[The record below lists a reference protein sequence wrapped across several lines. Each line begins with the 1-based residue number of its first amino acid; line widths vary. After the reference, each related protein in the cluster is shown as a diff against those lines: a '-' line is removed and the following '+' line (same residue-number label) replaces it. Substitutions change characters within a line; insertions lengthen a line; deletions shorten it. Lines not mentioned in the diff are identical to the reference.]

1 MFDIILK
8 RKEGTNV
15 LKGIKL
21 RLYPNRTQQNQLEQ
35 MFGNDRFVWNQM
47 LAMMN
52 ERYQNNKA
60 LPFLGK
66 FKLNYLLKPL
76 KKEYPFL
83 KNSDSSSL
91 QVVNEFL
98 TQSWKN
104 FFQDKSGQIGKPR
117 FHSRKYLKKSYT
129 GKSIIKTAG
138 KRYLKIP
145 KLGYVKT
152 SKTGVLQNTKV
163 KRYTVVLEPTGK
175 YYLSLQAEIPEPEKY
190 SLTDKQVGIDV
201 GVADLAILSN
211 GLKYPSFNSSYFE
224 KKAKV
229 WQKKYARRRHLVKL
243 LVLQNKNKRVLCPR
257 SLESFTNWQKAQK
270 SKAKCQAK
278 AANQRRDYL
287 HKLTT
292 HLVKQYDVIAIED
305 LKNKNLQKNH
315 HLAKSIA
322 NASWRMFRQMLE
334 YKCEWYGKKLIAV
347 DPKNTSRICSKC
359 GYNSGAKPL
368 EIREWTCSKCQTKH
382 DRDINAA
389 VNILHKGSTK
399 LNGQGL
405 AMVTS

>member
-1 MFDIILK
+1 MLVPPFFLKHMFDIILK

-52 ERYQNNKA
+52 ERYQNNKD

-83 KNSDSSSL
+83 KTSDSSSL

-129 GKSIIKTAG
+129 
-138 KRYLKIP
+138 
-145 KLGYVKT
+145 GYVKT

-211 GLKYPSFNSSYFE
+211 ELKYPSFDSSYFE
-224 KKAKV
+224 KKAKI
-229 WQKKYARRRHLVKL
+229 WQKKYSRRRHLVKL
-243 LVLQNKNKRVLCPR
+243 LVLQDRNKRVLCPR

-270 SKAKCQAK
+270 SIAKYQAK
-278 AANQRRDYL
+278 AANQCRDYL

-305 LKNKNLQKNH
+305 LKTKNLQKNH
-315 HLAKSIA
+315 HLTKSIA
-322 NASWRMFRQMLE
+322 NASWRIFRQMLE

>member
-83 KNSDSSSL
+83 KTSDSSSL

-190 SLTDKQVGIDV
+190 SLTGKQVGIDV

-229 WQKKYARRRHLVKL
+229 WQKKYSRRRHLVKL
-243 LVLQNKNKRVLCPR
+243 LVLQNKNKKVLCPR

-270 SKAKCQAK
+270 SKAKYQAK

-305 LKNKNLQKNH
+305 LKTKNLLKNH
-315 HLAKSIA
+315 HLARAIA
-322 NASWRMFRQMLE
+322 NQSWRELRSQLE
-334 YKCEWYGKKLIAV
+334 YKCEWYGKQLVIVNPRK
-347 DPKNTSRICSKC
+347 TSQICSNCGYDDGKHTLDIRQWDCPKC
-359 GYNSGAKPL
+359 G
-368 EIREWTCSKCQTKH
+368 THH

-389 VNILHKGSTK
+389 KNILASE
-399 LNGQGL
+399 
-405 AMVTS
+405 

>member
-1 MFDIILK
+1 M
-8 RKEGTNV
+8 
-15 LKGIKL
+15 
-21 RLYPNRTQQNQLEQ
+21 
-35 MFGNDRFVWNQM
+35 
-47 LAMMN
+47 
-52 ERYQNNKA
+52 
-60 LPFLGK
+60 
-66 FKLNYLLKPL
+66 
-76 KKEYPFL
+76 
-83 KNSDSSSL
+83 
-91 QVVNEFL
+91 
-98 TQSWKN
+98 
-104 FFQDKSGQIGKPR
+104 
-117 FHSRKYLKKSYT
+117 
-129 GKSIIKTAG
+129 
-138 KRYLKIP
+138 
-145 KLGYVKT
+145 GYVKT

-175 YYLSLQAEIPEPEKY
+175 YYLSLQVEISEPEKY
-190 SLTDKQVGIDV
+190 SLTGKRVGIDV

-224 KKAKV
+224 KKAKI
-229 WQKKYARRRHLVKL
+229 WQKKYSRRRHLVKL
-243 LVLQNKNKRVLCPR
+243 LVLQDRNKRVLCPR

-270 SKAKCQAK
+270 SKAKYQAK

-305 LKNKNLQKNH
+305 LKTKNLQKNH

-389 VNILHKGSTK
+389 VNILHKATPT
-399 LNGQGL
+399 GQGL

>member
-1 MFDIILK
+1 MFD
-8 RKEGTNV
+8 
-15 LKGIKL
+15 
-21 RLYPNRTQQNQLEQ
+21 
-35 MFGNDRFVWNQM
+35 NDRFVWNQM

-52 ERYQNNKA
+52 ERYQNNKD

-117 FHSRKYLKKSYT
+117 FHSRKYLKRSYT
-129 GKSIIKTAG
+129 GKSTI
-138 KRYLKIP
+138 R
-145 KLGYVKT
+145 KT
-152 SKTGVLQNTKV
+152 SKTGVLQDVKI
-163 KRYTVVLEPTGK
+163 KRYTVLLEPTGK
-175 YYLSLQAEIPEPEKY
+175 YYLSLQVEISEPEKY

-211 GLKYPSFNSSYFE
+211 GLKYSSFDSSYFE
-224 KKAKV
+224 KKARI
-229 WQKKYARRRHLVKL
+229 WQKKYSRCRHLAKL
-243 LVLQNKNKRVLCPR
+243 LVLQDKNKRVLCPR

-270 SKAKCQAK
+270 SKARCQAK
-278 AANQRRDYL
+278 IANQHRDYL

-305 LKNKNLQKNH
+305 
-315 HLAKSIA
+315 
-322 NASWRMFRQMLE
+322 
-334 YKCEWYGKKLIAV
+334 
-347 DPKNTSRICSKC
+347 
-359 GYNSGAKPL
+359 
-368 EIREWTCSKCQTKH
+368 
-382 DRDINAA
+382 
-389 VNILHKGSTK
+389 
-399 LNGQGL
+399 
-405 AMVTS
+405 

>member
-1 MFDIILK
+1 MLVPPFFLKHMFDIILK
-8 RKEGTNV
+8 RKERTNV

-104 FFQDKSGQIGKPR
+104 FFQDKTGQIGKPR

-129 GKSIIKTAG
+129 GKSTIRITG

-145 KLGYVKT
+145 KLGYV
-152 SKTGVLQNTKV
+152 
-163 KRYTVVLEPTGK
+163 RK
-175 YYLSLQAEIPEPEKY
+175 YYLSLQVEISEPEKY
-190 SLTDKQVGIDV
+190 SLTGKQVGIDV

-211 GLKYPSFNSSYFE
+211 GLKYPSFDSSYFE

-229 WQKKYARRRHLVKL
+229 WQRKYARRRHLAKL
-243 LVLQNKNKRVLCPR
+243 LVLQDRNKKVLCPR

-270 SKAKCQAK
+270 SKAKYQAK

-305 LKNKNLQKNH
+305 LKTKNLQKNH

-389 VNILHKGSTK
+389 VNILHKGST
-399 LNGQGL
+399 
-405 AMVTS
+405 

>member
-1 MFDIILK
+1 MCWL
-8 RKEGTNV
+8 
-15 LKGIKL
+15 
-21 RLYPNRTQQNQLEQ
+21 
-35 MFGNDRFVWNQM
+35 
-47 LAMMN
+47 MN

-104 FFQDKSGQIGKPR
+104 FFQDKTGQIGKPR

-129 GKSIIKTAG
+129 G
-138 KRYLKIP
+138 
-145 KLGYVKT
+145 YVKT
-152 SKTGVLQNTKV
+152 SKTGVLQNTKI
-163 KRYTVVLEPTGK
+163 KRYTVLLEPTGK
-175 YYLSLQAEIPEPEKY
+175 YYLSLQVEISEPEKY
-190 SLTDKQVGIDV
+190 SLTGKRVGIDV

-211 GLKYPSFNSSYFE
+211 ELKYPSFDSSYFE

-229 WQKKYARRRHLVKL
+229 WQRKYARRRHLAKL
-243 LVLQNKNKRVLCPR
+243 LVLQDRNKKVLCPR

-305 LKNKNLQKNH
+305 LKTKNLQKNH

-368 EIREWTCSKCQTKH
+368 EIREWICPKCQTKH

-389 VNILHKGSTK
+389 VNILHKATPT
-399 LNGQGL
+399 GQGL

>member
-1 MFDIILK
+1 M
-8 RKEGTNV
+8 

-129 GKSIIKTAG
+129 GKSTIRITG

-145 KLGYVKT
+145 KLGYV
-152 SKTGVLQNTKV
+152 
-163 KRYTVVLEPTGK
+163 RK
-175 YYLSLQAEIPEPEKY
+175 YYLSLQVEISEPEKY
-190 SLTDKQVGIDV
+190 SLTGKQVGIDV

-211 GLKYPSFNSSYFE
+211 GLKYPSFDSYYFE

-229 WQKKYARRRHLVKL
+229 CQRKYARRRHLAKL
-243 LVLQNKNKRVLCPR
+243 LVLQDRNKKVLCPR

-270 SKAKCQAK
+270 SKAKYQAK

-305 LKNKNLQKNH
+305 LKTKNLQKNH

-334 YKCEWYGKKLIAV
+334 YKCKWYGKKLIAV

-389 VNILHKGSTK
+389 VNILHKATPT
-399 LNGQGL
+399 GQGL
-405 AMVTS
+405 TMVTS

>member
-1 MFDIILK
+1 MFDIISK
-8 RKEGTNV
+8 RKKETNV

-129 GKSIIKTAG
+129 GKSTIRITG

-145 KLGYVKT
+145 KLGYV
-152 SKTGVLQNTKV
+152 
-163 KRYTVVLEPTGK
+163 RK
-175 YYLSLQAEIPEPEKY
+175 YYLSLQVEISEPEKY
-190 SLTDKQVGIDV
+190 SLTGKQVGIDV

-211 GLKYPSFNSSYFE
+211 GLKYPSFDSYYFE

-229 WQKKYARRRHLVKL
+229 CQRKYARRRHLAKL
-243 LVLQNKNKRVLCPR
+243 LVLQDRNKKVLCPR

-270 SKAKCQAK
+270 SKAKYQAK

-305 LKNKNLQKNH
+305 LKTKNLQKNH

-334 YKCEWYGKKLIAV
+334 YKCKWYGKKLIAV

-389 VNILHKGSTK
+389 VNILHKATPT
-399 LNGQGL
+399 GQGL
-405 AMVTS
+405 TMVTS

>member
-1 MFDIILK
+1 MCDIILK
-8 RKEGTNV
+8 RKEGTNM

-35 MFGNDRFVWNQM
+35 MFGNTRFVWNQM

-52 ERYQNNKA
+52 ERYQNNKK
-60 LPFLGK
+60 LPFLSK
-66 FKLNYLLKPL
+66 FKLDCLLKPL
-76 KKEYPFL
+76 KQEYPFL

-91 QVVNEFL
+91 QVVDASL

-104 FFQDKSGQIGKPR
+104 FFQDKTGQVGKPH
-117 FHSRKYLKKSYT
+117 FHSRKYLKKSYI
-129 GKSIIKTAG
+129 GKATIRITG

-152 SKTGVLQNTKV
+152 SKTGVLQNTKI
-163 KRYTVVLEPTGK
+163 KRYTVLLEPTGK
-175 YYLSLQAEIPEPEKY
+175 YYLSLQVEISEPEKY
-190 SLTDKQVGIDV
+190 SLTGKQVGIDV

-211 GLKYPSFNSSYFE
+211 GLKYPSFDSSYFE
-224 KKAKV
+224 KKAKI
-229 WQKKYARRRHLVKL
+229 WQRRYSRRRHLAQ
-243 LVLQNKNKRVLCPR
+243 VLCLQDMYRKVLCPR
-257 SLESFTNWQKAQK
+257 SLDSFSNWQKAQRT
-270 SKAKCQAK
+270 KAVYQAK
-278 AANQRRDYL
+278 IANQRRDYL

-292 HLVKQYDVIAIED
+292 HLVKQYNVIVIED
-305 LKNKNLQKNH
+305 LKVKNLQKNH

-322 NASWRMFRQMLE
+322 NASWSMLRQMLE
-334 YKCEWYGKKLIAV
+334 YKCQWYGKKLVAV

-359 GYNSGAKPL
+359 GYNSGEKPL
-368 EIREWTCSKCQTKH
+368 NIREWTCPKCHTKH

-389 VNILHKGSTK
+389 VNILHKATLS
-399 LNGQGL
+399 GQGL